1 MTQNYYRLCKPP
13 KLHNPNYGISH
24 DIQLPARIGIVG
36 SSGSGKTNILLDLLH
51 RFSTPKGTFKGLL
64 IYLRSR
70 HEPLYQY
77 LAEKVP
83 ETKFVEVSSESDIM
97 SVDDVDEQTLVVFDD
112 LILADK
118 KTQAAI
124 GEYFI
129 RGRKKGLTCV
139 YISQNYFGIPK
150 IIRQQLSYIILK
162 KINSSKDLNLI
173 LNEFPLDMDIKEL
186 KSIYA
191 TCNKGIESSLMIDLN
206 KGDLYKNFKLITRED
221 PQKIN

>member
-1 MTQNYYRLCKPP
+1 MSQNYYRLAKPP
-13 KLHNPNYGISH
+13 KTHNPNYGISH
-24 DIQLPARIGIVG
+24 PFQIPLRLAIVG

-51 RFSTPKGTFKGLL
+51 RFSTPKGTFKDLL

-70 HEPLYQY
+70 HEPLYDY

-83 ETKFVEVSSESDIM
+83 ETVFIEVTSESDIK
-97 SVDDVDEQTLVVFDD
+97 SVDDIDEQTLVVFDD

-118 KTQAAI
+118 KVQNAI

-129 RGRKKGLTCV
+129 RGRKKGLSV
-139 YISQNYFGIPK
+139 IYISQNYFNIPK
-150 IIRQQLSYIILK
+150 IIRQQLSYLILK

-173 LNEFPLDMDIKEL
+173 LNEFPIDMDIKEL
-186 KSIYA
+186 KRIYN

-206 KGDLYKNFKLITRED
+206 KGDLYKNFKLINKED
-221 PQKIN
+221 FK

>member
-1 MTQNYYRLCKPP
+1 MTLNYYKLAKPP
-13 KLHNPNYGISH
+13 KVHNPNYGISH
-24 DIQLPARIGIVG
+24 NIQIPARIGIVG

-70 HEPLYQY
+70 HEPLYDY

-83 ETKFVEVSSESDIM
+83 ETQFIEVQSDTDILP
-97 SVDDVDEQTLVVFDD
+97 VDDVDDTTLVVFDD
-112 LILADK
+112 LILADP
-118 KTQAAI
+118 KTQKKI

-129 RGRKKGLTCV
+129 RGRKRGLSCV

-173 LNEFPLDMDIKEL
+173 LNEFPIDMDIKEL
-186 KSIYA
+186 KTIYS

-206 KGDLYKNFKLITRED
+206 KGDLYKNFKLINKED
-221 PQKIN
+221 FK